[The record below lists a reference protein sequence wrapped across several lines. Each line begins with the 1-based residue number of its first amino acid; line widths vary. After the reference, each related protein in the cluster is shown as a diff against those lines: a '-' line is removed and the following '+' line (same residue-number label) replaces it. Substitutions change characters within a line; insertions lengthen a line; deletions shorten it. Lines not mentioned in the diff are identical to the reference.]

1 MRRCG
6 QILHIYRFYSIK
18 QNIKIPQQ
26 NWTIGKFQLIYVLYY
41 LKCVCLF
48 HIVNNEFVLESRDVI
63 YDRIKSLS
71 VQNKNAG
78 PDLILLFTTFQ
89 AKGFPPTSA
98 KCTENHWLVKDVS
111 DSLPEKRNKKSNL
124 FTPSH
129 NVFIQLINMKLK
141 IEKVIN
147 FFLSLSR
154 KRGYRYNTV
163 FIFYGH
169 LLFFLSTPP
178 KRKWLLLY
186 PDEESESKNI
196 TRTKQ

>member
-1 MRRCG
+1 M
-6 QILHIYRFYSIK
+6 
-18 QNIKIPQQ
+18 
-26 NWTIGKFQLIYVLYY
+26 
-41 LKCVCLF
+41 
-48 HIVNNEFVLESRDVI
+48 NNEFVLESRDVI

-111 DSLPEKRNKKSNL
+111 DSLPEKRSKKKQPFHTL
-124 FTPSH
+124 PQFI
-129 NVFIQLINMKLK
+129 FIQLLNMKLK

-154 KRGYRYNTV
+154 KREYRYNTV

-196 TRTKQ
+196 TRTKTIKALRVGGYALVIFC

>member
-1 MRRCG
+1 M
-6 QILHIYRFYSIK
+6 
-18 QNIKIPQQ
+18 
-26 NWTIGKFQLIYVLYY
+26 YY
-41 LKCVCLF
+41 LKCVCL
-48 HIVNNEFVLESRDVI
+48 IQVVNNEFVLESRDVI

-129 NVFIQLINMKLK
+129 NIFIQLLNMKLK

-147 FFLSLSR
+147 FF
-154 KRGYRYNTV
+154 
-163 FIFYGH
+163 FIFIQKKGVSVQYRFYI
-169 LLFFLSTPP
+169 LRPFTFFSYPLPQNGSDCFCTQT
-178 KRKWLLLY
+178 RKVKVRISH
-186 PDEESESKNI
+186 E
-196 TRTKQ
+196 RKQ

>member
-1 MRRCG
+1 M
-6 QILHIYRFYSIK
+6 
-18 QNIKIPQQ
+18 
-26 NWTIGKFQLIYVLYY
+26 YY
-41 LKCVCLF
+41 LKCVCL
-48 HIVNNEFVLESRDVI
+48 IQVVNNEFVLESRDVI

-111 DSLPEKRNKKSNL
+111 DSLPEKRSKKSNL

-147 FFLSLSR
+147 FF
-154 KRGYRYNTV
+154 Y
-163 FIFYGH
+163 
-169 LLFFLSTPP
+169 
-178 KRKWLLLY
+178 LY
-186 PDEESESKNI
+186 PEKGGIGTIPFLYFTAIYFFSYPLPQNGSDCFCTQ
-196 TRTKQ
+196 TRKVKVRISHERKQ